1 MFCLLPLVPIRILV
15 KLLVV
20 IIVTIVTRI
29 VATLLQGLLGNGL
42 GAPVLVVGLPALGV
56 RLVVTVSLP
65 LPAQVV
71 PAVSPGPSD
80 AAAPLLGRAS
90 PAPTASPRY
99 THRSP
104 PLDVATS
111 AARGW
116 CSSASRGRGGTS
128 THPAPP
134 SSRHV
139 DIIVSPIVRVVVATS
154 VVMVVVTTTVVI
166 IVVVLVTVVVWRVG
180 IATSP
185 TSASASHGRRHAWSR
200 IIVVIIISVT
210 TTKQTGT

>member
-20 IIVTIVTRI
+20 IIVTIVTRV

-42 GAPVLVVGLPALGV
+42 GAPVLDVGLPALGV

-80 AAAPLLGRAS
+80 AAAPLQLGRAS
-90 PAPTASPRY
+90 PAPTAPPRY
-99 THRSP
+99 AHRSP

-111 AARGW
+111 ATRGW
-116 CSSASRGRGGTS
+116 WSSASGRGGGTS
-128 THPAPP
+128 IHPAP
-134 SSRHV
+134 SSRSV
-139 DIIVSPIVRVVVATS
+139 DIIVTTVVRVVVATS

-166 IVVVLVTVVVWRVG
+166 IIVVLITVVVRWV
-180 IATSP
+180 
-185 TSASASHGRRHAWSR
+185 
-200 IIVVIIISVT
+200 
-210 TTKQTGT
+210 